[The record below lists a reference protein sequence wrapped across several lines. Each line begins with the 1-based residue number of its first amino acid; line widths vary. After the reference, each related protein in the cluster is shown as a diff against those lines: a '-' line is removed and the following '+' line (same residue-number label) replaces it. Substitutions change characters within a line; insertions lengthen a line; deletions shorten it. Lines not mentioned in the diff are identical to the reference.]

1 LEKERLKQKRKQI
14 DKVCDN
20 QKNKIEELKQLKEKI
35 LKDRE
40 LQQLEFVELQKKYKS
55 KQQELDRN
63 FNSLQQTVFY

>member
-1 LEKERLKQKRKQI
+1 MEKERLKQKRKQI